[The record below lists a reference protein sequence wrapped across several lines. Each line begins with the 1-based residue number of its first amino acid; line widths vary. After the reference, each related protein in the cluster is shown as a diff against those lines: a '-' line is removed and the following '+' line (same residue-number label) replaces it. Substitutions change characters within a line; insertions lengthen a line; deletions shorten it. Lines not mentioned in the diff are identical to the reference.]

1 MIDQPCGAVQLKK
14 LFVWRKHLQQ
24 NLKRDNREM
33 TISRREFIARVAQA
47 SGYGAAFM
55 TMHSLGLLGMVETEQ
70 TKDFPL
76 PPSTG
81 RGTKVIILGAG
92 IAGLVAAYE
101 MRRAGFDCTVLEARE
116 RPGGRNWTL
125 RRGSK
130 LTFTDG
136 TTQECTFDEGNYFN
150 CGPARLPSVHKTM
163 LGYCNELGVE
173 LEVEVNTSRSTL
185 LQNDDVFGG
194 KPIRQR
200 QAINDTRGH
209 VAELLAKCVQK
220 GALDQDFTA
229 DDRAMAMDFLRF
241 YGYLWKDY
249 QYHGS
254 PRSGDQQLPGAGDQI
269 EIPIPPLSMSD
280 LMKSGFYK
288 PMLFEEALDMQ
299 ATMFQPV
306 GGMDRIPYAFAA
318 SLGKVVRYN
327 SPITEIRKTTDGV
340 RVMYRDGE
348 AGPIASLEAAY
359 CICTLPLPILKDIPN
374 DLAPRVK
381 SAIEHVAYDSAYKVA
396 WESRR
401 FWEQDGDEIYGGI
414 SALTTGPI
422 SVVWYPSAKLMSK
435 RGVIVSGYA
444 MENWGEFGKLPSN
457 EAKIAAS
464 RAAVEKLHPGKGK
477 ELEKPMYMSWGKVPY
492 NLGSWVSRGS
502 DFTSDQAA
510 YYSGPYRELIVPD
523 DRIYFA
529 GDHCSHI
536 IGWQEGAAL
545 AAQRTITMIVSRVNQ
560 A

>member
-1 MIDQPCGAVQLKK
+1 
-14 LFVWRKHLQQ
+14 
-24 NLKRDNREM
+24 M

-47 SGYGAAFM
+47 GGYGAAFIA
-55 TMHSLGLLGMVETEQ
+55 MHSLGLLGMVETEQ
-70 TKDFPL
+70 GKDFPL

-92 IAGLVAAYE
+92 IAGLVSAYE

-125 RRGSK
+125 RRGST
-130 LTFTDG
+130 LVFNDG
-136 TTQECTFDEGNYFN
+136 TSQECAFDEGNYFN
-150 CGPARLPSVHKTM
+150 CGPARLPSTHKTM

-173 LEVEVNTSRSTL
+173 LEVEVNTSRSAL
-185 LQNDDVFGG
+185 LQNDNVFGG

-209 VAELLAKCVQK
+209 VAELLAKCMQK
-220 GALDQDFTA
+220 GALDQAFTQ
-229 DDRAMAMDFLRF
+229 DDHALVMEFLRM
-241 YGYLWKDY
+241 YGALGKDY
-249 QYHGS
+249 QYDGS
-254 PRSGDQQLPGAGDQI
+254 SRSGDQQLPGAGDQI
-269 EIPIPPLSMSD
+269 EIRTPPLSMSD
-280 LMKSGFYK
+280 LLKSQFSR
-288 PMLFEEALDMQ
+288 PMLFEEVLDMQ

-318 SLGKVVRYN
+318 ALGKVVRYN

-340 RVMYRDGE
+340 RVLYRDGE
-348 AGPIASLEAAY
+348 AGPIVSVEASY
-359 CICTLPLPILKDIPN
+359 CICTLPLPILKTIPN

-381 SAIEHVAYDSAYKVA
+381 SAIDHVTYDSAYKVA

-435 RGVIVSGYA
+435 RGVLVSGYA
-444 MENWGEFGKLPSN
+444 MENFGEFGKLPSN
-457 EAKIAAS
+457 EAKLAAS

-492 NLGSWVSRGS
+492 SLGSWVTRGP
-502 DFTSDQAA
+502 DYPPTSEAA
-510 YYSGPYRELIVPD
+510 YFDGPYRELIVPD

-560 A
+560 S

>member
-1 MIDQPCGAVQLKK
+1 
-14 LFVWRKHLQQ
+14 
-24 NLKRDNREM
+24 M
-33 TISRREFIARVAQA
+33 TISRRQFIARVAQA

-70 TKDFPL
+70 RKDFPL
-76 PPSTG
+76 PPSSG

-92 IAGLVAAYE
+92 IAGLVSAYE

-130 LTFTDG
+130 LVFNDG
-136 TTQECTFDEGNYFN
+136 TSQECTFDEGNYFN
-150 CGPARLPSVHKTM
+150 CGPARLPSIHKTM

-229 DDRAMAMDFLRF
+229 DDHAVVMDFLRI

-254 PRSGDQQLPGAGDQI
+254 PRSGDQQFPGAGDQV

-280 LMKSGFYK
+280 LLKSRFYQ
-288 PMLFEEALDMQ
+288 PMLFEETLDMQ

-318 SLGKVVRYN
+318 SLGKVVRYS

-348 AGPIASLEAAY
+348 AGPVRSMEAAY
-359 CICTLPLPILKDIPN
+359 CICTLPLPILRTIPN

-381 SAIEHVAYDSAYKVA
+381 SAIEPVVYDSAYKVA

-414 SALTTGPI
+414 SSLTTGPI

-435 RGVIVSGYA
+435 RGVLVSGYS
-444 MENWGEFGKLPSN
+444 MENFGDFGKLPSYV
-457 EAKIAAS
+457 AKLAAS

-492 NLGSWVSRGS
+492 SLGSWVTRGA
-502 DFTSDQAA
+502 DFTSEAGT

-560 A
+560 S